1 MSATRSLSQ
10 FLLRAALAATLLP
23 MLVMV
28 TLSYGQYREDVQRA
42 GRWAGEAAAQA
53 QDRFLTQLLVIG
65 VITLIAGLFAW
76 WGGKWT
82 TQPLQA
88 IARAM
93 SQARASQTVDI
104 TPLTEVTVSTR
115 VAEYGSL
122 AESYNALVGELNRR
136 FETLRA
142 YQEELQAQNEE
153 LQIQTEAYQRQNRAL
168 MHAQAFNELLLN
180 SAGEGI
186 LGTDTAGCIT
196 FANPAAARM
205 FGMPVAELLGQP
217 LRSLVEHGRPIAGIE
232 ACPYHAAL
240 RDDDPQRQ
248 IGTRF
253 RRQGGAPFPAEVSI
267 NRLRDGEADMGAVVV
282 FSDISE
288 RLEAERAARLEAE
301 RAAAMAHAEELKLR
315 NVELDR
321 LSREAQAANKLKSEF
336 LANMSHE
343 LRTPL
348 NSIIGYTELVLTG
361 DPDTLAP
368 LTRKHLGVVLRN
380 GRNLLAL
387 IDDVLD
393 LSKVEAGRATVH
405 LEAVVPAA
413 VLSAVEAT
421 AAPLASA
428 KGLSLAFETDPA
440 LGPVVTD
447 ATKVRQIVLNLVSNA
462 VKFTRDGQVRVRA
475 EARAD
480 ARWAVVVQ
488 DTGIGIDPV
497 DQGLIFEAFR
507 QVDASTTRQAGGT
520 GLGLAI
526 ARKLAR
532 LMGGDVTVESRPG
545 AGATFTLEL
554 PRPTA

>member
-1 MSATRSLSQ
+1 MTGIRSLSHYM
-10 FLLRAALAATLLP
+10 LRAALAATLLP

-28 TLSYGQYREDVQRA
+28 GLSYGQYRADVLRA
-42 GRWAGEAAAQA
+42 GRWAGEAVAQA
-53 QDRFLTQLLVIG
+53 HDRFLTQLVVIG

-82 TQPLQA
+82 TRPLQA

-93 SQARASQTVDI
+93 SQARATQTVDI
-104 TPLTEVTVSTR
+104 TPLTPVSIETR
-115 VAEYGSL
+115 VAEYDSL
-122 AESYNALVGELNRR
+122 AGSYNALVGELNRR

-153 LQIQTEAYQRQNRAL
+153 LQSQTEAYQRQNRELAR
-168 MHAQAFNELLLN
+168 AQAFNELLLN

-186 LGTDTAGCIT
+186 LGTDVAGCIT

-232 ACPYHAAL
+232 ACPYHAAR

-253 RRQGGAPFPAEVSI
+253 KRRGGAPFPAEVTI

-301 RAAAMAHAEELKLR
+301 RGAALAHAEELKAR

-321 LSREAQAANKLKSEF
+321 LSREAQAASKLKSEF
-336 LANMSHE
+336 LATVSHE

-361 DPDTLAP
+361 EPDTLEP
-368 LTRKHLGVVLRN
+368 VTRRHLSVVLRN

-393 LSKVEAGRATVH
+393 LSKVEAGKATVH

-413 VLSAVEAT
+413 VLSAVAAT
-421 AAPLASA
+421 AEPLARA
-428 KGLSLAFETDPA
+428 KGLALAFETDPA
-440 LGPVVTD
+440 LGPVVAD

-462 VKFTRDGQVRVRA
+462 VKFTRDGTVRVRA
-475 EARAD
+475 EAREG
-480 ARWAVVVQ
+480 ARWAVVVE
-488 DTGIGIDPV
+488 DTGIGIDPA

-507 QVDASTTRQAGGT
+507 QVDASSTRQAGGT

-532 LMGGDVTVESRPG
+532 LMGGDVTVVSAPG

-554 PRPTA
+554 PRPTS